1 MNSGPCAVFPATVT
15 VTTPFIGIFGTE
27 AMIWPS
33 LQLLTGAL
41 MPPTATV
48 LSDCVA
54 PKPLPST
61 VMTVAGS
68 PVVGDRLV
76 ITGGGETVNGT
87 ELLTIPSLLTVTT
100 PLVVFGMTT

>member
-1 MNSGPCAVFPATVT
+1 
-15 VTTPFIGIFGTE
+15 
-27 AMIWPS
+27 MIWLS

-76 ITGGGETVNGT
+76 ITGGGATVNGT
-87 ELLTIPSLLTVTT
+87 AEKTRLARVQKQRDGASLHRGQKRIGHQFLG
-100 PLVVFGMTT
+100 LVIHLRRPGLQTRLAR